1 LALRCLAF
9 LVWNCRPPD
18 LGKET
23 LGQRITR
30 IRKERGFTQIE
41 LAQRIGTIQTLVCD
55 HENDRLRLSGEMA
68 FRFALALEIS
78 VDELLR
84 GKSSKT
90 VSRQP
95 SRKALRRLEQIES
108 LPGTQ
113 QSVVLKTI
121 DTFLGNAALKSARR
135 A

>member
-1 LALRCLAF
+1 MPRVSRLEL
-9 LVWNCRPPD
+9 PPLD

-30 IRKERGFTQIE
+30 IRKERGFTQVE
-41 LAQRIGTIQTLVCD
+41 LAERIGTIQTLVCD
-55 HENDRLRLSGEMA
+55 YEKDRLRLSAEMA
-68 FRFALALEIS
+68 LRFALALEIS

-84 GKSSKT
+84 PKSSKT

-95 SRKALRRLEQIES
+95 SRKVLRRLEQIES

-113 QSVVLKTI
+113 QSVLLKTI
-121 DTFLGNAALKSARR
+121 DTFLENAALKSARR

>member
-1 LALRCLAF
+1 MPRVSRLEL
-9 LVWNCRPPD
+9 PPLD

-30 IRKERGFTQIE
+30 IRKERGFTQVE
-41 LAQRIGTIQTLVCD
+41 LAERIGTIQTLVCD
-55 HENDRLRLSGEMA
+55 YEKDRLRLSAEMA
-68 FRFALALEIS
+68 LRFALALEIS

-84 GKSSKT
+84 PKSSKT

-95 SRKALRRLEQIES
+95 GRKVLRRLEQIES

-113 QSVVLKTI
+113 QSVLLKTI
-121 DTFLGNAALKSARR
+121 DTFLENAALKSARR